1 MLGAFR
7 PSRTSILFTV
17 AVSNM
22 IGNIRE
28 TLQAYTLERYE
39 TEFADRHLLH
49 GIIAKWAK
57 ETPDRIAIIDFDSD
71 REFTYRQLDDV
82 TTALAIKLLEAGYQ
96 PGDFLATMLP
106 LLPEHIFLEYACF
119 KIGVI
124 HAPLDLRLKAPEV
137 VRSLKLINARG
148 FAHLGQMAAADFREV
163 AKVVQSQ
170 CPFVKHL
177 IQFSNS
183 EETIPGATSF
193 TDFCAEAQTLAADSE
208 SEWCVN
214 FRKISREIKPTDGAQ
229 VIYTTGSTG
238 LPKPALLS
246 HRNITAQNM
255 CLAAGFGLFDSPTML
270 VNLPPS
276 HVGCQGEQLMTTFFT
291 GQTAVILHV
300 FDAEKTL
307 KAIQKHKIDCF
318 GQIPAMFNMQYRLPN
333 FSDYDLSSVGRV
345 LYGGQQVSH
354 EFIRQLYEN
363 FPAVGTGL
371 GLSEMAGFVTY
382 TGMTDR
388 IEQLSDTVGWWAPI
402 TPLTIRKP
410 MNDDGSAGEELP
422 AGEAGEICFSGPQVL
437 IDYVNNPEA
446 YRKTVST
453 DGICYTGDLGYVTE
467 RGLVFAGRSKLVIKP
482 KGYQVHPAQIESHF
496 TELNRQVAACG
507 AVGAPHNVFVEGVVL
522 FIELKPNAEL
532 PRMQLETHAKGIA
545 GYMRPS
551 HYVLLE
557 PGSFPLNRV
566 AKTDY
571 VRLSELARQE
581 VETLRNA
588 GGWDSDPSSAS

>member
-1 MLGAFR
+1 MAGD
-7 PSRTSILFTV
+7 
-17 AVSNM
+17 
-22 IGNIRE
+22 IRE
-28 TLQAYTLERYE
+28 TLKTYTLERYE
-39 TEFADRHLLH
+39 TEFSDRHLLH
-49 GIIAKWAK
+49 GTIAKWANERPNK
-57 ETPDRIAIIDFDSD
+57 TAIFDFDSD
-71 REFTYRQLDDV
+71 REFTYRQFDDV
-82 TTALAIKLLEAGYQ
+82 TTALALNLLRAGYQ

-119 KIGVI
+119 KIGVV

-137 VRSLKLINARG
+137 IRSLQLINAKG
-148 FAHLGQMAAADFREV
+148 FVHLGQTPVADFREV
-163 AKVVQSQ
+163 ARAVQAQ
-170 CPFVKHL
+170 CPFVKHFL
-177 IQFSNS
+177 QLSAPD
-183 EETIPGATSF
+183 ETIDGATSF
-193 TDFCAEAQTLAADSE
+193 FAFMAEANTLAADKE
-208 SEWCVN
+208 SELW
-214 FRKISREIKPTDGAQ
+214 KQYLTISDAIKPTDGAQ

-238 LPKPALLS
+238 FPKPALLS

-276 HVGCQGEQLMTTFFT
+276 HVGCQGEQLMTTFFS

-307 KAIQKHKIDCF
+307 KAIEKQKVDCF

-333 FSDYDLSSVGRV
+333 FGEYDLSSVTRV
-345 LYGGQQVSH
+345 LYGGQQVSN

-363 FPAVGTGL
+363 FPTVGTGL

-382 TGMTDR
+382 TGMTDK
-388 IEQLSDTVGWWAPI
+388 IEQLSNTVGWWAPI

-410 MNDDGSAGEELP
+410 MNADGTAGEELP
-422 AGEAGEICFSGPQVL
+422 DGEAGDICFSGPQVF

-453 DGICYTGDLGYVTE
+453 DGICYTGDLGCVTE
-467 RGLVFAGRSKLVIKP
+467 RGLMFAGRSKLVIKP

-496 TELNRQVAACG
+496 AELHEQVAVCG
-507 AVGAPHNVFVEGVVL
+507 AVGATHDVFVEGIVL
-522 FIELKPNAEL
+522 FMELKPNAEL
-532 PRMQLETHAKGIA
+532 TREQLDSHAKGIA

-551 HYVLLE
+551 HYVMLE
-557 PGSFPLNRV
+557 PGGFPLNRV

-571 VRLSELARQE
+571 VRLSELAKQE
-581 VETLRNA
+581 VETLRSQ
-588 GGWDSDPSSAS
+588 GGWDIHQTNAT